1 MISEK
6 ICKLK
11 LHKAGGHD
19 SIQNENVVHAGSS
32 LAIHLSLL
40 FNAMLRHSFVPDDFR
55 IGITKPLPKVK
66 HGDLYTVVLI
76 CTEASLSPLCYPSC
90 LNL

>member
-6 ICKLK
+6 IYKLK

-19 SIQNENVVHAGSS
+19 SIQNENIVHAGSS

-40 FNAMLRHSFVPDDFR
+40 FNALLRHSFVPDDFR
-55 IGITKPLPKVK
+55 VGIIKPLPKV
-66 HGDLYTVVLI
+66 
-76 CTEASLSPLCYPSC
+76 
-90 LNL
+90 